1 MQTGAITGYIDVA
14 QLTLYAFWLFFA
26 GLIIYLRR
34 EDKREGYPLISD
46 RSAREDVE
54 GFPPMPTPK
63 LFLLPHGG
71 TQTAPRYEAPTPFA
85 AVASAPWPGAPF
97 EPTGNP
103 MIDAVGPASYA
114 NRADTP
120 DLCYDDA
127 APKIVP
133 LRAAATYFLATEDT
147 DPRGMAVV
155 GADGVVAGSVV
166 DVWVD
171 RSETIVRY
179 LEVAL
184 AEPVGTGHVL
194 LPMTFANLKPKLNEI
209 RVNAILGEQF
219 ATVPALKNPDT
230 VTLREE
236 DKITG
241 YFAGGYIYA
250 TPARAEPLL

>member
-54 GFPPMPTPK
+54 GFPPMPMSK
-63 LFLLPHGG
+63 VFLLPHGG
-71 TQTAPRYEAPTPFA
+71 TQTSPRYEPPTPFA
-85 AVASAPWPGAPF
+85 AVPSAPWPGSPY

-133 LRAAATYFLATEDT
+133 LRVAATYFLAGEDT

-155 GADGVVAGSVV
+155 GADGLVAGSVV

-194 LPMTFANLKPKLNEI
+194 LPFTFANLRPSVNEI
-209 RVNAILGEQF
+209 HVKAILGGQF

-236 DKITG
+236 DRITG
-241 YFAGGYIYA
+241 YFAGGYMYA

>member
-1 MQTGAITGYIDVA
+1 MQTGAITSYIDVA

-54 GFPPMPTPK
+54 GFPPMPAPK

-71 TQTAPRYEAPTPFA
+71 TQTAPRYEPPAPFA
-85 AVASAPWPGAPF
+85 AVPSAPWQGAPF

-103 MIDAVGPASYA
+103 MIDGVGPASYA
-114 NRADTP
+114 NRADVP
-120 DLCYDDA
+120 DQCWDDH

-133 LRAAATYFLATEDT
+133 LRAAAAYFLAGEDP
-147 DPRGMAVV
+147 DPRGMEVV
-155 GADGVVAGSVV
+155 GADGVVAGTVV
-166 DVWVD
+166 DAWVD

-194 LPMTFANLKPKLNEI
+194 LPMTFANFSRWSRQI
-209 RVNAILGEQF
+209 RVGAILGGQF
-219 ATVPALKNPDT
+219 ATVPALRNPDQ

-236 DKITG
+236 DRITG
-241 YFAGGYIYA
+241 YYAGGYMYA